1 MKKIYS
7 MIAGAALLTGGL
19 TACTG
24 AQGLAD
30 RISGSWQSEPAPI
43 ASDASGIT
51 TMTDLW
57 TFTPESEGADQGSLT
72 ITSMTSVEWPLDAAA
87 TDTIAPSSD
96 AYAVSLSAKVAIT
109 GTWEVSSHDPD
120 DELLVTLDPKSLSVA
135 VDPAGEALSGNG
147 NPVVLDSIPAPIFN
161 AARAE
166 ILKIAR
172 GRFFPINRLEDVEFK
187 ADKVEFEVPST
198 IPGHDEVKITLR
210 RVDAA
215 N

>member
-1 MKKIYS
+1 MKSIYS
-7 MIAGAALLTGGL
+7 IIAGAALLTGGL

-24 AQGLAD
+24 GEGLSD
-30 RISGSWQSEPAPI
+30 RISGSWQSAPAPI

-51 TMTDLW
+51 TMTDFW
-57 TFTPESEGADQGSLT
+57 TFTPESAGADQGELS

-96 AYAVSLSAKVAIT
+96 TYAVSMSAEVAIS

-120 DELLVTLDPKSLSVA
+120 DELIVTLDPKSLSVA

-147 NPVVLDSIPAPIFN
+147 NPVVMDSIPAPVYN

-172 GRFFPINRLEDVEFK
+172 GRFFPINKIEDIEFK

-198 IPGHDEVKITLR
+198 TPGHDEVKITLR